1 MVVCEN
7 ERYRFFAFAS
17 KPTLT
22 TMDTYQKI
30 AGCLMGGAL
39 GDALGWPVEF
49 LSRAAILRKYGSEG
63 IKDLDLAGK
72 PFAEVSDDTQMT
84 LFSVDGILRYLAK
97 LKYSKRPV
105 SFESTMYE
113 AYRRWLFTQQ
123 APTFR
128 DKDIRNGWLYD
139 HPVLHAQRAP
149 GNSCITALNELG
161 IGTIQDPINSSK
173 GCGGVMRSAPFGL
186 VFDAEEAFQKGCAAA
201 ALTHGHPTG
210 YLSSGA
216 FSQIIAHLLEGKS
229 LTAALGLTL
238 HHLKQQPESEEVVLY
253 LQKAFEL
260 ANEEIEPLRAIEA
273 LGEGW
278 VAEEAL
284 AIAVYCALKFPDD
297 SRIALRHA
305 VNHDGDSDSTGAICG
320 NLIGA
325 WHGIQSLDPNW
336 IEHVEGKEL
345 ILQAALDLSEGPSLD
360 PDWLERYP
368 I

>member
-1 MVVCEN
+1 MLVCEVL
-7 ERYRFFAFAS
+7 RFEVFWFVLE
-17 KPTLT
+17 PTLT
-22 TMDTYQKI
+22 IMDTYQKI

-49 LSRAAILRKYGSEG
+49 LSRTAILRKYGSEG
-63 IKDLDLAGK
+63 IKELDKAGK
-72 PFAEVSDDTQMT
+72 LFAEFSDDTQMT
-84 LFSVDGILRYLAK
+84 LFSIDGIMRYLAK
-97 LKYSKRPV
+97 QKYSNRPV
-105 SFESTMYE
+105 SFEITMHE

-123 APTFR
+123 APTSK
-128 DKDIRNGWLYD
+128 DKEILNGWLYT
-139 HPVLHAQRAP
+139 HPLLHAQRAP
-149 GNSCITALNELG
+149 GNSCITALNEIG

-186 VFDAEEAFQKGCAAA
+186 VFDPEEAFQKGCAAA

-210 YLSSGA
+210 YLASGA

-238 HHLKQQPESEEVVLY
+238 HHLKQQPECEEVVLY

-260 ANEEIEPLRAIEA
+260 ANEEIEPQRAIEA

-297 SRIALRHA
+297 SRLALRHA

-325 WHGIQSLDPNW
+325 WHGIQSLDPSW
-336 IEHVEGKEL
+336 IENVEGKDL
-345 ILQAALDLSEGPSLD
+345 VLQVARDLFEGPRID
-360 PDWLERYP
+360 PGWQERYP
-368 I
+368 L